1 MCKLT
6 DGRDWLW
13 GTLGLALVGK
23 AMLSKSLMQFLFMG
37 GLCSLPVVW
46 PEAKYKRNGG
56 NGNLLQKDL
65 CQQAS
70 APRTVVVSAL
80 TLW

>member
-1 MCKLT
+1 
-6 DGRDWLW
+6 
-13 GTLGLALVGK
+13 
-23 AMLSKSLMQFLFMG
+23 MLSKSLMQFLFMG

-46 PEAKYKRNGG
+46 PEAKYKGNGG

-65 CQQAS
+65 CQQAA
-70 APRTVVVSAL
+70 APRTVAVSAL

>member
-1 MCKLT
+1 
-6 DGRDWLW
+6 
-13 GTLGLALVGK
+13 
-23 AMLSKSLMQFLFMG
+23 MLSKSLMQFLFMG

-46 PEAKYKRNGG
+46 PEAKYKGNGG

-65 CQQAS
+65 CQQAA